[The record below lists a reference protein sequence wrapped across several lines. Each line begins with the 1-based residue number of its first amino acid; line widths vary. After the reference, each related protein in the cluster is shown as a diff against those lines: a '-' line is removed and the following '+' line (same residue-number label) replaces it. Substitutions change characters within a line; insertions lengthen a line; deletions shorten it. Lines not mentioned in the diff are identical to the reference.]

1 MNYRD
6 LAAALIVATGVMAVG
21 GLSRA
26 TAANSEAVMA
36 FEGHWNGRVI
46 LDCAGVTAPMEIV
59 IQGGDMTGQVIVR
72 GQGEGDGT
80 YTISGYIDRKG
91 RISDGRLRG
100 PVILNMRGSLSDHE
114 GKGQFQGPEC
124 SGSWKVALDEA
135 AAASTQDEIAAAPA
149 SAPAD
154 QVSPVID
161 APGDMTTEQPVIE
174 LAGRVSDASA
184 IVEFTVNGAAA
195 PLEANGNFRLQRG
208 VALGQSE
215 LVIAALDEW
224 GNRAERRIVVTRR
237 AQGEST
243 NREASADK
251 NIVTDNAAPMI
262 SLPENLETDEAA
274 IDIWGGVVDV
284 SRIVDLRIDG
294 RSVAIGADGAFSIR
308 RGVPVGVSEIR
319 VTALDEWGNEAEQRV
334 RITRRA
340 PVNMAVA
347 DSPPKE
353 SQIATLGQQNDDK
366 QAPRIN
372 LPPKLVTEDREIDI
386 AGSVSDDSAIVEMFV
401 NERRVTLGSD
411 GSFRIRE
418 RLTIGINKFAFR
430 ATDEWGNKAEKRI
443 DVERK
448 QLDLALGSYH
458 ALVIGNNE
466 YLNMPKLKTA
476 VADAEAVSRVLE
488 DRYGFTVTTLI
499 NATRYDVIGAM
510 SELRANLAYDTNL
523 LIYYA
528 GHGVIDPVTERGYWL
543 PVEAEQSNSA
553 NWVSNDDITDMLKA
567 IPARHI
573 LVIADSCYSGTLV
586 RAASIDLET
595 WEDRRDWLKRVVEK
609 RSRTALASGGLEPVA
624 DAGSGGHSVFAAA
637 LLGALQE
644 NTEIIEANELF
655 APVRKSVVL
664 NANQTPIYSDIRLAG
679 HDGGDFIFAPK

>member
-1 MNYRD
+1 MMRMNYRN
-6 LAAALIVATGVMAVG
+6 LVTALLVAASVMASG
-21 GLSRA
+21 ALSDA
-26 TAANSEAVMA
+26 NAANSDAVMA
-36 FEGHWNGRVI
+36 YEGHWNGRAI
-46 LDCAGVTAPMEIV
+46 LDCTGVTAPMEIV
-59 IQGGDMTGQVIVR
+59 IQGGDMSGEVTVR
-72 GQGEGDGT
+72 GQGQGDGT

-100 PVILNMRGSLSDHE
+100 PVSLNMRGSLSDHE
-114 GKGQFQGPEC
+114 GKGQFHGPEC
-124 SGSWKVALDEA
+124 SGSWKVVLDDV
-135 AAASTQDEIAAAPA
+135 TPQQDEIAAVPA

-154 QVSPVID
+154 QVPSVID
-161 APGDMTTEQPVIE
+161 APGEMRTEQPVIE
-174 LAGRVSDASA
+174 IAGRVSDASA

-195 PLEANGNFRLQRG
+195 PLEADGSFRLQRG

-224 GNRAERRIVVTRR
+224 GNRAERRVDVTRR
-237 AQGEST
+237 AKGEST
-243 NREASADK
+243 NREAGVDINTVSDS
-251 NIVTDNAAPMI
+251 TAPLI
-262 SLPENLETDEAA
+262 ALPGSLETDAA
-274 IDIWGGVVDV
+274 VIDIWGGVVDA

-294 RSVAIGADGAFSIR
+294 RSVAIGADGAFPIR

-334 RITRRA
+334 RVTRSA
-340 PVNMAVA
+340 PADMPL
-347 DSPPKE
+347 DSPPAE
-353 SQIATLGQQNDDK
+353 RQTATLGQQDDDK

-386 AGSVSDDSAIVEMFV
+386 AGSVSDESAIVEMFV
-401 NERRVTLGSD
+401 NERRVALGSD
-411 GSFRIRE
+411 GSFRVRQ
-418 RLTIGINKFAFR
+418 RLKLGINKFAFR
-430 ATDEWGNKAEKRI
+430 ATDEWGNRAEKRI

-448 QLDLALGSYH
+448 RLDLALGSYH

-466 YLNMPKLKTA
+466 YRNMPKLKTA
-476 VADAEAVSRVLE
+476 VADAKAISRVLE
-488 DRYGFTVTTLI
+488 DRYGFSVTTLI

-510 SELRANLAYDTNL
+510 SELRATLAYDTNL

-528 GHGVIDPVTERGYWL
+528 GHGVVDPVTECGYWL
-543 PVEAEQSNSA
+543 PVEAEQSNPA

-573 LVIADSCYSGTLV
+573 LVIADSCNSGTLV
-586 RAASIDLET
+586 RAAPIDLET
-595 WEDRRDWLKRVVEK
+595 WEDRRDWLKRIVEK

-637 LLGALQE
+637 LLNVLHE
-644 NTEIIEANELF
+644 NSEIIEAHELF
-655 APVRKSVVL
+655 APVRKAVVL

>member
-72 GQGEGDGT
+72 GRGKWTDGT

-224 GNRAERRIVVTRR
+224 GNRAERRIDVTRR
-237 AQGEST
+237 APGEST
-243 NREASADK
+243 SREATADK
-251 NIVTDNAAPMI
+251 DTVTDSTAPLI
-262 SLPENLETDEAA
+262 ALPGSLETDEAA
-274 IDIWGGVVDV
+274 IDIWGGVVDA

-334 RITRRA
+334 RITRSA
-340 PVNMAVA
+340 PADMAMA
-347 DSPPKE
+347 DNPPAE
-353 SQIATLGQQNDDK
+353 SQIATLGQQKDDTR
-366 QAPRIN
+366 APRIN
-372 LPPKLVTEDREIDI
+372 LPPKLVTEDLEVDI
-386 AGSVSDDSAIVEMFV
+386 AGSVSDESAIVEMFV
-401 NERRVTLGSD
+401 NERRVALGSD
-411 GSFRIRE
+411 GSFRVRQ
-418 RLTIGINKFAFR
+418 RLKLGINKFAFR
-430 ATDEWGNKAEKRI
+430 ATDEWGNKAVKRI

-448 QLDLALGSYH
+448 RLDLALGSYH

-466 YLNMPKLKTA
+466 YRNMPKLKTA
-476 VADAEAVSRVLE
+476 VADAKAVSRVLQ
-488 DRYGFTVTTLI
+488 DRYGFSVTTLI

-510 SELRANLAYDTNL
+510 SDLRATLSDVSAYGTN
-523 LIYYA
+523 
-528 GHGVIDPVTERGYWL
+528 
-543 PVEAEQSNSA
+543 
-553 NWVSNDDITDMLKA
+553 
-567 IPARHI
+567 
-573 LVIADSCYSGTLV
+573 
-586 RAASIDLET
+586 
-595 WEDRRDWLKRVVEK
+595 
-609 RSRTALASGGLEPVA
+609 
-624 DAGSGGHSVFAAA
+624 
-637 LLGALQE
+637 
-644 NTEIIEANELF
+644 
-655 APVRKSVVL
+655 
-664 NANQTPIYSDIRLAG
+664 
-679 HDGGDFIFAPK
+679 